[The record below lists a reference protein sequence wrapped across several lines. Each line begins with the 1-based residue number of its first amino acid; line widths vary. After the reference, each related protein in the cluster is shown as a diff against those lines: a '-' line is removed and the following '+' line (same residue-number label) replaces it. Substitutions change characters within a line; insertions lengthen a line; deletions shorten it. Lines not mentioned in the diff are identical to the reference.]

1 MSRQG
6 GKECFHESL
15 VEQGN
20 GRGIGQAKAKESFG
34 HDIHHLEHLERAK
47 PKNL

>member
-6 GKECFHESL
+6 GKECFHGSL

-20 GRGIGQAKAKESFG
+20 GRGIGQAKAKESFAEES
-34 HDIHHLEHLERAK
+34 LMENRQRRQELCS
-47 PKNL
+47 